1 MKRSFD
7 VATMNATVIDEI
19 DEGRMK
25 EQEAAAAEQSGSSN
39 NPRDDDGRHPD
50 EDEPA
55 LEA

>member
-1 MKRSFD
+1 MKRRFD

-25 EQEAAAAEQSGSSN
+25 EEEAAAAEQSGSSN
-39 NPRDDDGRHPD
+39 PRDDDGRHPD
-50 EDEPA
+50 KDEPA